1 MKLIVGLGNPGK
13 KYEKTRHNAGFMAI
27 DTWLSKHQKTLRFQD
42 KFQAE
47 LELFHI
53 DGEKVIVMK
62 PHTFMN
68 LSGRAIHKIK
78 AYYQIE
84 LEDILVF
91 VDDINLKLGQIRMR
105 ELGGHGGQNGLKNI
119 ILELQTEQFKRVRLG
134 IDIQTHMPLDHYVLS
149 DFDEDELITMQQ
161 AFFKCSD
168 IIDEFIQN
176 KKFVDLMTKYH
187 TQT

>member
-27 DTWLSKHQKTLRFQD
+27 DVWLKKHQKTLRFQD

-47 LELFHI
+47 LELFHLN
-53 DGEKVIVMK
+53 GEKVIIMK

-68 LSGRAIHKIK
+68 LSGQAIRKVK
-78 AYYQIE
+78 DYYQIE

-91 VDDINLKLGQIRMR
+91 VDDINLKLGQVRMR

-119 ILELQTEQFKRVRLG
+119 ISELQTEQFKRVRLG
-134 IDIQTHMPLDHYVLS
+134 IDIQSHLPLDQYVLGEFS
-149 DFDEDELITMQQ
+149 QDEDITMQPTLL
-161 AFFKCSD
+161 KCAD
-168 IIDEFIQN
+168 IINEFIES